1 MVIIGAIKFTNFIF
15 FHDSSEDKIQTRTQ
29 PLKSS
34 PTILCNF
41 LDSSKDINATD
52 DAVLV
57 RLNLVR
63 TDATAFIDG
72 CQENTQYAPGV
83 ADVEGRGARGLVFEI
98 CYFILFTVKV

>member
-41 LDSSKDINATD
+41 LDYLAKNQEDINATD

-72 CQENTQYAPGV
+72 CQENTQYAPSV
-83 ADVEGRGARGLVFEI
+83 ADVEGRGSSCLKYVI
-98 CYFILFTVKV
+98 